1 MGVADLT
8 LGRVIARPAQQR
20 GATLI
25 IAMIMVLVLTLIALT
40 AIDSSSKQTR
50 MVTNSRDRIVALQ
63 AAEMGL
69 VEAETLLETIEIKGE
84 PIGTN
89 FSSQCDGGM
98 CFFGSNGDNKQTC
111 AITPRLT
118 PVWLDTG
125 GLDVWGDNNPPKYKA
140 TRFTNNQQEAADV
153 KTIVE
158 FRCYRPS
165 NLAHASIGPATPVQR
180 LYRITALA
188 TAENGRGRVMVQS
201 TYAVN
206 AF

>member
-1 MGVADLT
+1 MPARCVKCRA
-8 LGRVIARPAQQR
+8 RVSQQR
-20 GATLI
+20 GATLL

-50 MVTNSRDRIVALQ
+50 MVSNSRDRIVALQ

-69 VEAETLLETIEIKGE
+69 VEAETLVETIEIKGE
-84 PIGTN
+84 SIGTN
-89 FSSQCDGGM
+89 FSSVCDNGL

-111 AITPRLT
+111 ALTPKTT
-118 PVWLDTG
+118 PVWLDSA
-125 GLDVWGDNNPPKYKA
+125 GLDVWGDNNPPRYMSK
-140 TRFTNNQQEAADV
+140 RFTNNQKEAADV

-158 FRCYRPS
+158 FRCYRP
-165 NLAHASIGPATPVQR
+165 ADIDKGTIVAATPVQR
-180 LYRITALA
+180 MYRITALA